1 MFVDISDYKSALAI
15 ENILTPYKKGRL
27 AEDKKTS
34 VRPFYKGMHAFF
46 TFRTGLLYLM

>member
-27 AEDKKTS
+27 AEDKKQ
-34 VRPFYKGMHAFF
+34 ACDLF
-46 TFRTGLLYLM
+46 TKVCTLSCILKTTR